1 MSLRWSFAACAM
13 LAAGAVFAQNT
24 AQAPAAQA
32 AAPAASSQQAPAPL
46 TPADKPNLS
55 YAIGFQMG
63 DGLVERKIDV
73 DVNAVIR
80 GLQDGFAKLK
90 PTVAE
95 ETMHDVLGRMQAQM
109 YTQAKAEFDKLSNEN
124 KAKSQKFLAE
134 NKGKKGV
141 VTLPSGL
148 QYVVIE
154 EGSGTKHPTP
164 SSEVSVHY
172 RGSLINGLE
181 FDSSFARGQP
191 AQFKGYR
198 VNQSVTVVV
207 NDLHKASDIVTAAVS
222 AGGTGVRLSGLRL
235 QVGDPDAA
243 LEPARTD
250 AFEQARSKAAEYA
263 ADTGGELGEV
273 ITVSESS
280 DRVALQSRDSYA
292 ADVAS
297 GSIPLQPGQADLTAS
312 VVVVFALQ

>member
-24 AQAPAAQA
+24 APAPAGQA
-32 AAPAASSQQAPAPL
+32 AAPGASSQQAPAPL

-80 GLQDGFAKLK
+80 GLQDGFAKRK
-90 PTVAE
+90 PTVTE

-109 YTQAKAEFDKLSNEN
+109 YTQAKAEFDKLSGEN

-154 EGSGTKHPTP
+154 EGTGAKHPTP
-164 SSEVSVHY
+164 TSEVSVHY

-191 AQFKGYR
+191 AQFK
-198 VNQSVTVVV
+198 VNEVIKGWSEI
-207 NDLHKASDIVTAAVS
+207 LPLM
-222 AGGTGVRLSGLRL
+222 R
-235 QVGDPDAA
+235 VGDYWRVYVPADMAYGDRGQPPRIGPNEA
-243 LEPARTD
+243 LV
-250 AFEQARSKAAEYA
+250 FELKLVEIKS
-263 ADTGGELGEV
+263 
-273 ITVSESS
+273 
-280 DRVALQSRDSYA
+280 
-292 ADVAS
+292 
-297 GSIPLQPGQADLTAS
+297 
-312 VVVVFALQ
+312 

>member
-1 MSLRWSFAACAM
+1 MISRWSFAALAL

-24 AQAPAAQA
+24 SSGQA
-32 AAPAASSQQAPAPL
+32 AAPAASSQAPAPI

-63 DGLVERKIDV
+63 DGLIERKIDV
-73 DVNAVIR
+73 DINAVIR
-80 GLQDGFAKLK
+80 GLQDGFAKRK

-95 ETMHDVLGRMQAQM
+95 DTMRDVLSRMQAQM
-109 YTQAKAEFDKLSNEN
+109 YKEAKTEFDKLAAEN

-154 EGSGTKHPTP
+154 EGTGTRHPTP
-164 SSEVSVHY
+164 NSEVTVHY

-191 AQFKGYR
+191 AQFK
-198 VNQSVTVVV
+198 VNEVIKGWSEI
-207 NDLHKASDIVTAAVS
+207 LPLM
-222 AGGTGVRLSGLRL
+222 R
-235 QVGDPDAA
+235 VGDYWRVYVPADMAYGERGQPPRIGPNEA
-243 LEPARTD
+243 LV
-250 AFEQARSKAAEYA
+250 FELKLVDIKS
-263 ADTGGELGEV
+263 
-273 ITVSESS
+273 
-280 DRVALQSRDSYA
+280 
-292 ADVAS
+292 
-297 GSIPLQPGQADLTAS
+297 
-312 VVVVFALQ
+312 

>member
-1 MSLRWSFAACAM
+1 MARFRVAADACRVHIRRHTTLAVITFWEVCMTLRWSIAAFAL
-13 LAAGAVFAQNT
+13 LAAGSVFAQNT
-24 AQAPAAQA
+24 SAPAAQS
-32 AAPAASSQQAPAPL
+32 AAPAASQQQAPPAPI

-80 GLQDGFAKLK
+80 GLQDGFAKRK

-109 YTQAKAEFDKLSNEN
+109 YTAAKAEFEKLAGEN

-154 EGSGTKHPTP
+154 EGTGAKHPTP
-164 SSEVSVHY
+164 TSDVSVHY

-181 FDSSFARGQP
+181 FDSSFARGTP
-191 AQFKGYR
+191 ANFK
-198 VNQSVTVVV
+198 VNEVI
-207 NDLHKASDIVTAAVS
+207 KGWSDILPLM
-222 AGGTGVRLSGLRL
+222 R
-235 QVGDPDAA
+235 VGDYWRVYVPADMAYGERGQPPRIGPNEA
-243 LEPARTD
+243 LV
-250 AFEQARSKAAEYA
+250 FELK
-263 ADTGGELGEV
+263 LM
-273 ITVSESS
+273 
-280 DRVALQSRDSYA
+280 
-292 ADVAS
+292 DVK
-297 GSIPLQPGQADLTAS
+297 
-312 VVVVFALQ
+312 